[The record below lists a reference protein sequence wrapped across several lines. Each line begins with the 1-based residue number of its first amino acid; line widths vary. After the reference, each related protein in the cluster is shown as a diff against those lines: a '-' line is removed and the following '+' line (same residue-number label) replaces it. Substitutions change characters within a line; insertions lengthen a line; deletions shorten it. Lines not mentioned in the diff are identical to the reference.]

1 MKEKFLATAEM
12 NEVLRRSGSN
22 NPRESE
28 TAMAQ
33 IVQAVTDPIR
43 NGVMSGDIWS
53 DIFTTINLEPGSVP
67 EFPLGILQRGT
78 EKDYVAYTIPQH
90 GAIPERRVESD
101 YILVPTFSVANSI
114 DWLLKHARNAR
125 WDIVGSALQLYR
137 DGFTQKFND
146 DAFHTLLAAIVDRNI
161 LIYDSTASAGQ
172 FTKRLVSL
180 AKTAMRRNG
189 GGNSTSTNR
198 RKLTDLY
205 MSPEGVEDIRNWSI
219 ADVDEYTRR
228 EIYTMDD
235 GTLNR
240 IFNVNIHDLDELG
253 ENQSYQLYFTEDLT
267 GTLETSDV
275 ELAIG
280 LDLSVQ
286 NCFVRPLEED
296 IQMFD
301 DPTLHRRQKAGVYGW
316 SSYGLAVLDGSAV
329 IGMSF

>member
-1 MKEKFLATAEM
+1 MKEKFQATAEM

-28 TAMAQ
+28 AAMAQ

-125 WDIVGSALQLYR
+125 WDIVGAALQLYR

-161 LIYDSTASAGQ
+161 VVYDSTASAGQ

-180 AKTAMRRNG
+180 AKTVMRRNG
-189 GGNSTSTNR
+189 GGNSSSINT
-198 RKLTDLY
+198 RKLTDIF
-205 MSPEGVEDIRNWSI
+205 MSPEGVEDIRNWG
-219 ADVDEYTRR
+219 VDICDELTRR
-228 EIYTMDD
+228 EIYTMAD
-235 GTLNR
+235 GTINR
-240 IFNVNIHDLDELG
+240 IFGVNIRDLTELG
-253 ENQSYQLYFTEDLT
+253 EGQSYTNYFTSDL
-267 GTLETSDV
+267 GGSVETSDV

-280 LDLSVQ
+280 LDLSVP
-286 NCFVRPLEED
+286 NCFIHPLIED
-296 IQMFD
+296 IQTFD

-316 SSYGLAVLDGSAV
+316 SEGGWAITESTACIAL
-329 IGMSF
+329 SF